1 LKLNK
6 VHSEFPAKYTCSCHV
21 CLNNDDHHHHNHN
34 NNNYYYYS
42 GSHIPQH
49 LSVIVVS
56 VRVLVMVAVVVMP
69 VVAAV
74 LVSLRVQMPGA
85 TPADWVLGQTRA
97 PMGTLGLG
105 CSP

>member
-1 LKLNK
+1 
-6 VHSEFPAKYTCSCHV
+6 
-21 CLNNDDHHHHNHN
+21 
-34 NNNYYYYS
+34 
-42 GSHIPQH
+42 
-49 LSVIVVS
+49 VIVVS
-56 VRVLVMVAVVVMP
+56 VRVLVMVAVVVVMP